1 MSDLEQ
7 QLKKRVESGDLDLP
21 MLPAVGTQVLDLTQN
36 EDSDAKDLASLIQ
49 NDQSLASYVMKV
61 ANSAAYSSFGQIQT
75 LQQAIAKL
83 GMKNI
88 GQMALTMTVGQSVFK
103 SDPVTQEI
111 TEYLWRHSLA
121 CALWAREIARVS
133 RINTEVVFLNGLLH
147 QIGKPV
153 ALHTIVSLMEAPNQR
168 STESTNELP
177 NRETLL
183 AIIEQYQKVIG
194 VNLARRWNLPESV
207 VETINY
213 IDDFYAA
220 PHARLEVTTVNAARL
235 LADISLAA
243 KPLGGD
249 GESLSFADALADQ
262 TVFNELNLYEEDIQA
277 LENKCE
283 SVEQLLQSLVL

>member
-1 MSDLEQ
+1 MIDLEQ

-36 EDSDAKDLASLIQ
+36 EDSDARDLANLIQ

-83 GMKNI
+83 GMKNVA
-88 GQMALTMTVGQSVFK
+88 QMALTMTVGQSVFK
-103 SDPVTQEI
+103 ADPVTQEI

-153 ALHTIVSLMEAPNQR
+153 ALHTIVSLIEDDSQ
-168 STESTNELP
+168 LP
-177 NRETLL
+177 DRDTLL

-213 IDDFYAA
+213 IDEFYAA

-235 LADISLAA
+235 LADLSLARG
-243 KPLGGD
+243 PSTGGV
-249 GESLSFADALADQ
+249 EVLSFADALADQ
-262 TVFNELNLYEEDIQA
+262 SVFNELNLYEEDIQA
-277 LENKCE
+277 LEAKRE
-283 SVEQLLQSLVL
+283 IVDQLLQTLVF